1 MTMKT
6 KKKKKKRGSLKRRVM
21 SSVNS
26 NNEVEKQACSVLEIR
41 KKSISFID

>member
-6 KKKKKKRGSLKRRVM
+6 KKKRGSLKRRVM

-26 NNEVEKQACSVLEIR
+26 NDEVEKQACSVLGIR